1 MAKGYEHFDSW
12 DDLISAVIRWGD
24 DREINNP
31 HTQAL
36 KWVEEVGETIGEI
49 NHERLGA
56 DYRDGHGDSLVSQ
69 IILAHITG
77 VSLFKSLEEAYN
89 EIKDRKGAT
98 HSGNFIKDASS
109 E

>member
-1 MAKGYEHFDSW
+1 MNDDYEHFDSW
-12 DDLISAVIRWGD
+12 DSLIDAVISWGEE
-24 DREINNP
+24 RGITNP

-36 KWVEEVGETIGEI
+36 KWVEEVGETIGEL

-56 DYRDGHGDSLVSQ
+56 EYRDGHGDSLVSQ

-77 VSLFKSLEEAYN
+77 VSPFQSLEEAYN
-89 EIKDRKGAT
+89 EIKSRKGST
-98 HSGNFIKDASS
+98 HDGNFIK